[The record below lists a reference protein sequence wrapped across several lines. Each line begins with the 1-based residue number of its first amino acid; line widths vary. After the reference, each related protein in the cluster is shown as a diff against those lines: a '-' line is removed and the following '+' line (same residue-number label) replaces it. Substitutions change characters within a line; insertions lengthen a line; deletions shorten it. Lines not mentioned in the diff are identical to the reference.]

1 MRRRWWVAV
10 LVVVIGA
17 FTAWRG
23 ARATAPAESALGE
36 LLVPSPTPPKT
47 TPAPVVATP
56 QLRPV
61 VAMPT
66 TLAPLLT
73 DVAIETDAGL
83 ALVDAGAEAATSLA
97 LHRLDEFLEQ
107 NAAEATRVVDQ
118 YCADTKALRAR
129 EEFKPNARQHDAAV
143 FMEGRADWES
153 GRIGLLHLPEPL
165 VVRLKTPGWQS
176 SGPELYAGLD
186 FSWMKQLLEF
196 DHWSLSAQ
204 GPLRDG
210 RPSTFVD
217 APLPSYVMLLH
228 WARLRLLKGAHEGEL
243 EQATTEVLHLADLC
257 ASGGTLIGEM
267 MRASSFHGLVR
278 ETWAQAG
285 RAPPIAPFSEAERGQ
300 VRAAAFA
307 GTYLLYPGV
316 PNEVRAKAL
325 ACIPMRC
332 AALQEALG
340 VAASLRAVRPVSEAD
355 AKWLREQ
362 QPCDAASADLLLSAP
377 PLEAAR
383 LADVRLG
390 SDQGLGHWMKA
401 LR

>member
-1 MRRRWWVAV
+1 MRRRWWVVV
-10 LVVVIGA
+10 LAVVVGA
-17 FTAWRG
+17 YTAWRG
-23 ARATAPAESALGE
+23 ARATAPAESTLGE
-36 LLVPSPTPPKT
+36 LLVEPATVTPQPA
-47 TPAPVVATP
+47 PAPVTATP
-56 QLRPV
+56 PVRPA

-66 TLAPLLT
+66 TLAPLLAE
-73 DVAIETDAGL
+73 VAVGTDAGQ
-83 ALVDAGAEAATSLA
+83 AVVDAGAAEVTSLA
-97 LHRLDEFLEQ
+97 LQRLDEFLAQ
-107 NAAEATRVVDQ
+107 NAAEAARVVDQ
-118 YCADTKALRAR
+118 YCTDTKALRAR
-129 EEFKPNARQHDAAV
+129 DEFKPNARQHDAAV
-143 FMEGRADWES
+143 FMEGRADWEN
-153 GRIGLLHLPEPL
+153 GRIGLLHLPDPL
-165 VVRLKTPGWQS
+165 VARLKTPGWQTA
-176 SGPELYAGLD
+176 GPELYAGLD
-186 FSWMKQLLEF
+186 FAWMKQLLEF

-228 WARLRLLKGAHEGEL
+228 WARLRLLKGTHEGEL

-285 RAPPIAPFSEAERGQ
+285 KAPPIAPFSEAERGQ

-316 PNEVRAKAL
+316 PNEVRTKAL
-325 ACIPMRC
+325 GCIPMRC

-340 VAASLRAVRPVSEAD
+340 VAASLREVRPSSEAD

-362 QPCDAASADLLLSAP
+362 QPCDAASADLLLRAP
-377 PLEAAR
+377 PLEASR
-383 LADVRLG
+383 LVDLKHG
-390 SDQGLGHWMKA
+390 GLSEWMKA
-401 LR
+401 LK